1 MDKSISRPIKRS
13 HWGEFEDQSE
23 VDLTKD
29 LKVNSK
35 NKLNLN
41 HFETPPLYQPITTSQ
56 SKHKK
61 E

>member
-1 MDKSISRPIKRS
+1 MDKKTSRPIKRS
-13 HWGEFEDQSE
+13 HWGEFEDGSE
-23 VDLTKD
+23 VDLAKD
-29 LKVNSK
+29 LKINSK

-41 HFETPPLYQPITTSQ
+41 HFETPPLYQPTTTAL